1 MKCCANLRLTYC
13 AVSALLICILPHG
26 AKTVAEEAPRPAN
39 SASHIKTLSSETLE
53 GRLSG
58 SAGGFKAG
66 EYIAGEFKR
75 IGLFPAIG
83 DSYFQLFEIS
93 LKSLGKDNRLVISG
107 RELKILED
115 YVPLTVCPPGEV
127 MGKKVAVVR
136 YDEAVP
142 DRWFPAKIK
151 EAEEAGAKALV
162 ILKQDLYS
170 DYTVWKELVP
180 PKLRA
185 RWEKSLKEDFAHFL
199 QMKVTQKMNLTPP
212 VTSKIPCLLV
222 REDSLTKNRE
232 NPPPLTGGGEWE
244 GEQRVLAPLPLVPSH
259 EGRGNRD
266 QGFSSEPLM
275 SQGLTKGHEN
285 TACHPEPKAKGLMRQ
300 VNQILRC
307 AQNDSKVAGAF
318 SDEIIMKVDIVEEK
332 LSARNIIGYLPGK
345 GDHKDETVIVG
356 AHYDHLGLDSK
367 GRYFPGADDN
377 ASGVAALL
385 EVAERLAQK
394 GTERSVVFIA
404 FDGEEWGLT
413 GSGYYTDYPV
423 FPLDK
428 TVLMINMDTIGRN
441 EPDAI
446 HFLGSQRNHDVRRVA
461 GEIAERT
468 GMKLL
473 DDIEFAF
480 KYGSDH
486 YSFYEKGIPAID
498 LTSSYHEDFH
508 RITDTPERVN
518 VDKVAK
524 IADLVHGLTL
534 EVSNSEVNFQKPLQ
548 VDVPFPEQR

>member
-1 MKCCANLRLTYC
+1 MKKILIALIVLIHTTAYGGESPTEDIRL
-13 AVSALLICILPHG
+13 
-26 AKTVAEEAPRPAN
+26 
-39 SASHIKTLSSETLE
+39 HIKVLSSDKFA

-58 SAGGFKAG
+58 SVGGQEAG
-66 EYIAGEFKR
+66 EYIANEFKNR
-75 IGLFPAIG
+75 GLLPAVAG
-83 DSYFQLFEIS
+83 SYFQPFEIH
-93 LKSLGKDNRLVISG
+93 LKSLGKDNGLVISG
-107 RELKILED
+107 RELKVLED
-115 YVPLTVCPPGEV
+115 YVPLTVCPSGEV
-127 MGKKVAVVR
+127 RGKKVAVVR

-142 DRWFPAKIK
+142 DGGLPAKIK

-170 DYTVWKELVP
+170 DYTVWKELIP
-180 PKLRA
+180 PKLRT
-185 RWEKSLKEDFAHFL
+185 RWAKSLKEDFTHFL

-212 VTSKIPCLLV
+212 VSSKIPCLLV
-222 REDSLTKNRE
+222 REDRLMKEIE
-232 NPPPLTGGGEWE
+232 NSHPHLNPLPE
-244 GEQRVLAPLPLVPSH
+244 GEEITLPFKGRGTKEHENVIPAQAGIQNAGRVLDSH
-259 EGRGNRD
+259 FRGNDGQLER
-266 QGFSSEPLM
+266 FS
-275 SQGLTKGHEN
+275 G
-285 TACHPEPKAKGLMRQ
+285 
-300 VNQILRC
+300 
-307 AQNDSKVAGAF
+307 
-318 SDEIIMKVDIVEEK
+318 EISIKVDITEDK

-367 GRYFPGADDN
+367 GRPFPGADDN

-385 EVAERLAQK
+385 AVAERLAER

-413 GSGYYTDYPV
+413 GSRYYTEHPV
-423 FPLDK
+423 FPLEK

-446 HFLGSQRNHDVRRVA
+446 HFLGSQRNPDVRRVA

-480 KYGSDH
+480 KYGSDQ

-508 RITDTPERVN
+508 RITDTPEKVN
-518 VDKVAK
+518 VDKVSK
-524 IADLVHGLTL
+524 IADLVYRLTL
-534 EVSNSEVNFQKPLQ
+534 EVAHSGIYFQKPLQ
-548 VDVPFPEQR
+548 VDVPFPGQ

>member
-1 MKCCANLRLTYC
+1 MEWMKKFLIALIVLIHTTAYGGESPTEDIRL
-13 AVSALLICILPHG
+13 
-26 AKTVAEEAPRPAN
+26 
-39 SASHIKTLSSETLE
+39 HIEVLSSDTFA

-58 SAGGFKAG
+58 SVGGQKAG
-66 EYIAGEFKR
+66 EYIANEFKNR
-75 IGLFPAIG
+75 RLLPAVAG
-83 DSYFQLFEIS
+83 SYFQPFDIS

-107 RELKILED
+107 KELKVLED

-127 MGKKVAVVR
+127 RGKKVAVVR
-136 YDEAVP
+136 YDETVP
-142 DRWFPAKIK
+142 DGGLPAEIK
-151 EAEEAGAKALV
+151 AAEEAGAKALL
-162 ILKQDLYS
+162 ILKQGPYS
-170 DYTVWKELVP
+170 EYTVWKELIP
-180 PKLRA
+180 SKLRT
-185 RWEKSLKEDFAHFL
+185 RWEKALKEDFAHFL
-199 QMKVTQKMNLTPP
+199 QMKFTQKMNLTPP

-222 REDSLTKNRE
+222 RENSLTKNRE

-345 GDHKDETVIVG
+345 GNHKDETVIVG

-385 EVAERLAQK
+385 EVAE
-394 GTERSVVFIA
+394 S
-404 FDGEEWGLT
+404 
-413 GSGYYTDYPV
+413 
-423 FPLDK
+423 
-428 TVLMINMDTIGRN
+428 
-441 EPDAI
+441 
-446 HFLGSQRNHDVRRVA
+446 
-461 GEIAERT
+461 
-468 GMKLL
+468 
-473 DDIEFAF
+473 
-480 KYGSDH
+480 
-486 YSFYEKGIPAID
+486 
-498 LTSSYHEDFH
+498 
-508 RITDTPERVN
+508 
-518 VDKVAK
+518 
-524 IADLVHGLTL
+524 
-534 EVSNSEVNFQKPLQ
+534 
-548 VDVPFPEQR
+548 

>member
-1 MKCCANLRLTYC
+1 MKKFLFALIVLIRTTAYGGESPTEDIRL
-13 AVSALLICILPHG
+13 
-26 AKTVAEEAPRPAN
+26 
-39 SASHIKTLSSETLE
+39 HIKVLSSEKFA

-58 SAGGFKAG
+58 SVGGLEAGD
-66 EYIAGEFKR
+66 YIANELKNR
-75 IGLFPAIG
+75 GLLPPVA
-83 DSYFQLFEIS
+83 DSYFQPFEIS

-107 RELKILED
+107 KELKVLED
-115 YVPLTVCPPGEV
+115 YVPLTVCNPPYSPFIKGGDSFSPPLEKG
-127 MGKKVAVVR
+127 GKGGFDRGFSSEDVIGKVAVVR

-142 DRWFPAKIK
+142 DGGLPAEIK
-151 EAEEAGAKALV
+151 AAEEAGAKALL

-170 DYTVWKELVP
+170 DYTVWKELIP
-180 PKLRA
+180 PKLRT

-222 REDSLTKNRE
+222 REDRLIKEIEISLPFKGRE
-232 NPPPLTGGGEWE
+232 REGMGFSGNTHPHLNPLPE
-244 GEQRVLAPLPLVPSH
+244 GEEIGT
-259 EGRGNRD
+259 EG
-266 QGFSSEPLM
+266 
-275 SQGLTKGHEN
+275 
-285 TACHPEPKAKGLMRQ
+285 
-300 VNQILRC
+300 
-307 AQNDSKVAGAF
+307 F
-318 SDEIIMKVDIVEEK
+318 SDEIRIKVDITEDK
-332 LSARNIIGYLPGK
+332 ITARNIIGYLPGK
-345 GDHKDETVIVG
+345 GEHKDEVVIIG

-367 GRYFPGADDN
+367 GHPFPGADDN

-385 EVAERLAQK
+385 KVAKRLSEK
-394 GTERSVVFIA
+394 GPLRRSVVFIA

-413 GSGYYTDYPV
+413 GSRYYTEHAV
-423 FPLDK
+423 FPLNK
-428 TVLMINMDTIGRN
+428 TVLMVNMDAIGRN

-446 HFLGSQRNHDVRRVA
+446 HFLGSQRSLDVRRLA
-461 GEIAERT
+461 GEMVERN

-508 RITDTPERVN
+508 KITDTWEKVN
-518 VDKVAK
+518 VDKVSR
-524 IADLVHGLTL
+524 IADLVYRLTL
-534 EVSNSEVNFQKPLQ
+534 EVSNSAVNFQKPLQ